1 MRFMSVLFTVLSLS
15 SPALAELKYT
25 TSPDAVCNDG
35 NQATFSHFPATSN
48 KWLVYV
54 QGGGVAINAD
64 SFRQRN
70 IHMKTAMSLDHF
82 GDWYPMVRDFSEN
95 GYNVIV
101 IPHCSSDMHQGF
113 HSHEI
118 DGKTVKFHGRKIF
131 EDIFSQYD
139 TTFAS
144 ADSLVIAGYSAGSI
158 GIGFNAD
165 LIARYEH
172 AFVVADSFWLDTESL
187 KARLG
192 WTKGPWV
199 EITKF
204 IYPNMPAH
212 CQGDH
217 WAHCFPSRSHF
228 EKMGIRNVFP
238 IWNIGDSYNRHG
250 DQAVVR
256 ASTHDDIKFYGA
268 GFSID
273 AKKRNAVGFEGNNF
287 GHVMTGNKLYSRTF
301 DGVTVRDMI
310 WNWIEGR
317 TPAMHI
323 LD

>member
-139 TTFAS
+139 TH
-144 ADSLVIAGYSAGSI
+144 L
-158 GIGFNAD
+158 
-165 LIARYEH
+165 
-172 AFVVADSFWLDTESL
+172 
-187 KARLG
+187 
-192 WTKGPWV
+192 
-199 EITKF
+199 
-204 IYPNMPAH
+204 
-212 CQGDH
+212 C
-217 WAHCFPSRSHF
+217 
-228 EKMGIRNVFP
+228 
-238 IWNIGDSYNRHG
+238 
-250 DQAVVR
+250 
-256 ASTHDDIKFYGA
+256 
-268 GFSID
+268 
-273 AKKRNAVGFEGNNF
+273 VG
-287 GHVMTGNKLYSRTF
+287 
-301 DGVTVRDMI
+301 
-310 WNWIEGR
+310 
-317 TPAMHI
+317 
-323 LD
+323 

>member
-1 MRFMSVLFTVLSLS
+1 MRFMSVLFTVLTLS
-15 SPALAELKYT
+15 TSALAELKYT
-25 TSPDAVCNDG
+25 KSPDAVCNDG
-35 NQATFSHFPATSN
+35 NQATFSHFPAKSN

-64 SFRQRN
+64 SYRQRN

-139 TTFAS
+139 STFAA

-165 LIARYEH
+165 LIAKYDH
-172 AFVVADSFWLDTESL
+172 AFVVADSFWLDPNHL
-187 KARLG
+187 KPDWAGPQALG
-192 WTKGPWV
+192 RKSQNLSTP
-199 EITKF
+199 TC
-204 IYPNMPAH
+204 P
-212 CQGDH
+212 
-217 WAHCFPSRSHF
+217 
-228 EKMGIRNVFP
+228 P
-238 IWNIGDSYNRHG
+238 I
-250 DQAVVR
+250 VR
-256 ASTHDDIKFYGA
+256 PI
-268 GFSID
+268 I
-273 AKKRNAVGFEGNNF
+273 
-287 GHVMTGNKLYSRTF
+287 
-301 DGVTVRDMI
+301 
-310 WNWIEGR
+310 GR
-317 TPAMHI
+317 TAFHPDRILKRWGSSMFFQFGTLVTATIVMATRRWFARQPMLISTFTALGSQLMPGSAMQLGSKAI
-323 LD
+323 ITVM